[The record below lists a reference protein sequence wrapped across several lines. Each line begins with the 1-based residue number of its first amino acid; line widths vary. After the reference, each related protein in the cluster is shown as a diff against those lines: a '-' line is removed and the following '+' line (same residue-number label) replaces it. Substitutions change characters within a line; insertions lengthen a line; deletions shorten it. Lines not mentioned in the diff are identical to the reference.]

1 MEFPSKKFKLTKDRY
16 SKARGGPAK
25 FLYISCGNCEEPA
38 MIYQKD
44 GPGRLLRCY
53 TDRIVWPPEL
63 VEAQSEISADTI
75 KQAGALA
82 CSSCENTL
90 ATPMVY
96 ESENRPAYRIIPGSI
111 HAYRSAEQAQT
122 RQPAE

>member
-1 MEFPSKKFKLTKDRY
+1 MEFPTEKFKLKKDRY
-16 SKARGGPAK
+16 SKARGGPSK
-25 FLYISCGNCEEPA
+25 FLYISCGNCEEPT
-38 MIYQKD
+38 MVYQKD

-63 VEAQSEISADTI
+63 IDKQTDVAPDTI

-82 CSSCENTL
+82 CLSCENMI

-96 ESENRPAYRIIPGSI
+96 EPESRPAYRIIPGSI
-111 HAYRSAEQAQT
+111 HAYRSVEQAQA
-122 RQPAE
+122 RSIE